1 MLLGCEKIKGNIV
14 GIFHTIN
21 DSLADAIK
29 VDELNLIYG
38 RDYVIEEI
46 LGLKFKISPPFS
58 FFFKLIPLVQKSCI
72 P

>member
-1 MLLGCEKIKGNIV
+1 M
-14 GIFHTIN
+14 N

-29 VDELNLIYG
+29 VDELSLIYG

-46 LGLKFKISPPFS
+46 LGLKFKISLS
-58 FFFKLIPLVQKSCI
+58 HSFKLIPLVQKSCI